1 LGRAP
6 NTMKNSQYKLDA
18 DQMSEVNELIE
29 EAQDDLEGVLFKLIW
44 ERDEFKKK
52 YEDSASIYD

>member
-1 LGRAP
+1 
-6 NTMKNSQYKLDA
+6 MKNSQYKLDA